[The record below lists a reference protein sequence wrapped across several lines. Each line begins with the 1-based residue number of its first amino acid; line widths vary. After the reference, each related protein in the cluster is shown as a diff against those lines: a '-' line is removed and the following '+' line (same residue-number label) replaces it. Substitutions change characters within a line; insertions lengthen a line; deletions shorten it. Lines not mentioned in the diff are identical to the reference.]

1 MGTYILSAVTGQNVL
16 DQICSVRFYISGILT
31 VFYIFFCMAMFSALM
46 TDMKALVSGVGR
58 RLRMAKT
65 IMDLLNSIDNIMYY
79 PILIIVMAIAGCY
92 FTVLTRGVQ
101 IRLFKESCRLVM
113 EPSGNGQVSSF
124 QALMVSTASRVGTG
138 NIIGVSTAICL
149 GGPGACFWMWIMCI
163 IGASSAYM
171 ESTLAQIY
179 KRKDKTGA
187 CYGGPAY
194 YIEKALHAPWLSI
207 VFCVFLIATYAF
219 GFNLL
224 CSYNL
229 QSTFVVYGFYDPKTT
244 PVIIGAVLALLV
256 GYCLLGG
263 GKRIVKLT
271 SLVVPFM
278 GVSYMIISLI
288 VILVNITHV
297 PAMFGEIF
305 RDAFDFKAIF
315 GGISGSCLVYGIK
328 RGLYSNEAGVGSA
341 PNASAS
347 ASVSHPVKQGLVQT
361 LSVYMDTLLLCTATA
376 LMCLSS
382 GVPHTKDVSGALY
395 VQKAISTVFGTIGPT
410 FITIAM
416 VLFAFTTLLGNLYYV
431 DNALIFINGKK
442 EPSVRFQMVFKLV
455 CVLVVFLGA
464 IIPMDAAWAM
474 ADITMGGMTLINLPA
489 CMILGKIA
497 IDALRD
503 YEKQKSEG
511 KNPEF
516 HASDIGLGKEGLDY
530 WD

>member
-1 MGTYILSAVTGQNVL
+1 MAAGIVNV
-16 DQICSVRFYISGILT
+16 
-31 VFYIFFCMAMFSALM
+31 
-46 TDMKALVSGVGR
+46 
-58 RLRMAKT
+58 
-65 IMDLLNSIDNIMYY
+65 LNSIDSIMYY
-79 PILIIVMAIAGCY
+79 PVLIIVMAVAGVY

-101 IRLFKESCRLVM
+101 IRLFRESCRLVM
-113 EPSGNGQVSSF
+113 EPSSEGGQVSSF

-163 IGASSAYM
+163 IGAASAFM

-179 KRKDKTGA
+179 KRRDKDGA

-194 YIEKALHAPWLSI
+194 YIEKALHAPWLAFL
-207 VFCVFLIATYAF
+207 FCIFLIATYAL

-229 QSTFVVYGFYDPKTT
+229 QSTFAVYSFYDPKTT
-244 PVIIGAVLALLV
+244 PVIAGLILAVLV

-271 SLVVPFM
+271 SLIVPFM
-278 GVSYMIISLI
+278 GVFYIIIAMI
-288 VILVNITHV
+288 VILLHIGHV
-297 PAMFGEIF
+297 PAMFAEIF
-305 RDAFDFKAIF
+305 KDAFNFRAIF
-315 GGISGSCLVYGIK
+315 SGVAGSCLVYGIK

-347 ASVSHPVKQGLVQT
+347 ASVTHPVKQGLVQT

-382 GVPHTKDVSGALY
+382 GVPHTEEVSGAMY
-395 VQKAISTVFGTIGPT
+395 VQNAISTVFGKIGPT
-410 FITIAM
+410 FITVAM
-416 VLFAFTTLLGNLYYV
+416 ILFAFTTLLGNLYYV
-431 DNALIFINGKK
+431 DNALIFMNGKK
-442 EPSVRFQMVFKLV
+442 EPSKRFQIIFKII
-455 CVLVVFLGA
+455 CAFIVFLGA
-464 IIPMDAAWAM
+464 VIPMDAAWAM

-489 CMILGKIA
+489 CMMLGKIA

-503 YEKQKSEG
+503 YEKQKAAG

-516 HASDIGLGKEGLDY
+516 KAENVGLKRGELDY
-530 WD
+530 WN